1 MSRYSTQW
9 AAQYYVC
16 AELTRRDYLVS
27 LTFGNAPV
35 VDIMATSSN
44 GVSFTID
51 VKAQSTKN
59 FWLIQQRQPIPN
71 HYFVFIYL
79 PKKINDPPLFFI
91 ATSTDVMAARNQYAQ
106 RMQNK
111 GSYNPKFGGVN
122 WTTVFQWQNNWG
134 ILPP

>member
-35 VDIMATSSN
+35 VDIMATSQKGS
-44 GVSFTID
+44 SFTID

-59 FWLIQQRQPIPN
+59 FWLIQQRQPTPS
-71 HYFVFIYL
+71 HYFVFVYL
-79 PKKINDPPLFFI
+79 PKNINDAPWYFI
-91 ATSTDVMAARNQYAQ
+91 ATSTDVMAAWNQYAQ
-106 RMQNK
+106 IMQNRGK
-111 GSYNPKFGGVN
+111 YNSKLCGVN
-122 WTTVFQWQNNWG
+122 WTTVFQWRNNWG